1 MITAF
6 VILMT
11 LYIAAC
17 YVRELYL
24 FFRNPNGFD
33 NLPKPKITYGD
44 FGGDEVST
52 KDRLFFAYPFMIF
65 VGTVVSF
72 GLVWKALHQG

>member
-6 VILMT
+6 VVLMT
-11 LYIAAC
+11 LYIAAR
-17 YVRELYL
+17 YARELYL
-24 FFRNPNGFD
+24 FFRKPDEFE

-52 KDRLFFAYPFMIF
+52 KDRLFFAYPLMIV

-72 GLVWKALHQG
+72 GLVWKALHQE